1 MTWSVPPRCLQHG
14 DQAGDVAV
22 GPLGGVNGKAS
33 GGFDLAMLLGREP
46 GRIEAI
52 HGLSFVYFQV
62 GRNGIIIKRHD
73 LEVLDIARLV
83 GIQDGLAISQ
93 HPLGPPVVVF
103 GVRIKNLLPS
113 QGVHDILA
121 FDVPTPPSLSCVSVA

>member
-1 MTWSVPPRCLQHG
+1 
-14 DQAGDVAV
+14 
-22 GPLGGVNGKAS
+22 
-33 GGFDLAMLLGREP
+33 MLLGREP

-93 HPLGPPVVVF
+93 HPLGPPVVF

-121 FDVPTPPSLSCVSVA
+121 FDVHAAVPKLRFCRIRTGKDVFVGCGQIHDLSPIGKVSQVLSFQNHGR